1 MKHNKHLKFVLVL
14 ACTLLPFLLGQK
26 ISAEE
31 NNSQVGFSVSPNYNE
46 AQNKES
52 SFFDLLVQPNSKQTI
67 SITVTNTSK
76 DDSNYIVKAIQAST
90 NKNGVIDY
98 TDSKAEPLRS
108 VPFELNKQASYEE
121 KIKLSAGET
130 KQVPITLSIPDKP
143 FKGEILGGVNVTKEI
158 PKQDKTPQL
167 VNRYSYVIGLR
178 IREGKEN
185 SERELS
191 AGEVKPVVS
200 FGKPGITVP
209 ISNDQANTMGKLMVE
224 SVLKREEK
232 EIKKDTYKDREIA
245 PNSVYPYSLSWDKQ
259 DYVPGNYQLS
269 IVVTDAQ
276 SHKWIFEKEFT
287 LKAEELTKIK
297 EAAVHPP
304 KEQNLWLWGLIGLFV
319 LIIFLLLVYIFL
331 THKKKKRKKDT
342 NA

>member
-1 MKHNKHLKFVLVL
+1 MKYSKHLRFVLVL
-14 ACTLLPFLLGQK
+14 VCTLIPFLLGPK
-26 ISAEE
+26 VSAEE

-76 DDSNYIVKAIQAST
+76 EDSNYTVKVIQAST

-98 TDSKAEPLRS
+98 TDSKAKALGS
-108 VPFELNKQASYEE
+108 VPFELNKQTSYEE

-143 FKGEILGGVNVTKEI
+143 FKGEVLGGVNVTKEI

-167 VNRYSYVIGLR
+167 VNQYSYVIGLR
-178 IREGKEN
+178 IREGSEN

-200 FGKPGITVP
+200 FGKTGITVP
-209 ISNDQANTMGKLMVE
+209 ISNVQANAMGKLTVE
-224 SVLKREEK
+224 SVLKREGK

-269 IVVTDAQ
+269 IVITDAQ
-276 SHKWIFEKEFT
+276 SHKWSFNKEFT
-287 LKAEELTKIK
+287 IKAEEVTEVKN
-297 EAAVHPP
+297 AAVHPQ
-304 KEQNLWLWGLIGLFV
+304 KEDNWWVWWLIGLFV
-319 LIIFLLLVYIFL
+319 VIILGLIIYIFYN
-331 THKKKKRKKDT
+331 KRRKENT
-342 NA
+342 NV

>member
-1 MKHNKHLKFVLVL
+1 MKKYKLTRFLL
-14 ACTLLPFLLGQK
+14 LLTLPLIPFLLGQK
-26 ISAEE
+26 VSAEE

-76 DDSNYIVKAIQAST
+76 EDSNYTVKAIQAST

-98 TDSKAEPLRS
+98 TDSKAKPLGS

-130 KQVPITLSIPDKP
+130 KQVPITLNIPDKP
-143 FKGEILGGVNVTKEI
+143 FKGEVLGGVNVTKEI

-167 VNRYSYVIGLR
+167 FNQYSYVIGLR
-178 IREGKEN
+178 IREGTEN

-191 AGEVKPVVS
+191 AGKVKPVVS
-200 FGKPGITVP
+200 FGKTGITVP
-209 ISNDQANTMGKLMVE
+209 ISNNQANTMGKLTVE
-224 SVLKREEK
+224 SVLKREGK

-259 DYVPGNYQLS
+259 DYVPGSYQLS

-276 SHKWIFEKEFT
+276 SHKWSFNKEFT
-287 LKAEELTKIK
+287 LKAEEVTEVKN
-297 EAAVHPP
+297 AAVHPP
-304 KEQNLWLWGLIGLFV
+304 KEENQWVWWLIGLFV
-319 LIIFLLLVYIFL
+319 VIILGLIIYIF
-331 THKKKKRKKDT
+331 HNKRRKEGKND
-342 NA
+342 

>member
-1 MKHNKHLKFVLVL
+1 MKKYKSILVL
-14 ACTLLPFLLGQK
+14 LSLLAITSLSLSAQK
-26 ISAEE
+26 VFADTD
-31 NNSQVGFSVSPNYNE
+31 NSQVGFSVSPNYNE

-67 SITVTNTSK
+67 SITVTNTSNEK
-76 DDSNYIVKAIQAST
+76 SNYTVKVIQAST

-98 TDSKAEPLRS
+98 TDSKSKPLGT

-143 FKGEILGGVNVTKEI
+143 FKGEVLGGVNVTKEI
-158 PKQDKTPQL
+158 LKQDKTPQL
-167 VNRYSYVIGLR
+167 VNQYSYVIGLR
-178 IREGKEN
+178 IREGTEN

-191 AGEVKPVVS
+191 AGEVNPVVS
-200 FGKPGITVP
+200 FGKTGITVP
-209 ISNDQANTMGKLMVE
+209 ISNAQANTMGKLTVE
-224 SVLKREEK
+224 SVLKRDGK

-276 SHKWIFEKEFT
+276 SHKWSFNKEFT
-287 LKAEELTKIK
+287 LKAEEVTEVKN
-297 EAAVHPP
+297 AAVHPP
-304 KEQNLWLWGLIGLFV
+304 KEGHQWMWWLIGLFV
-319 LIIFLLLVYIFL
+319 VIILGLIIYIL
-331 THKKKKRKKDT
+331 NNKKRKEEKND
-342 NA
+342 